1 MEQLVDKLRGSREQ
15 LLRGSLTF
23 VSETREAGQQFV
35 HHTAEAGRSAL
46 ERTRG
51 AGEHLVESVRG
62 EAEAWRE
69 FLRSQ
74 QEQLTDGIRQLVSPR
89 AVEIRLLT
97 TVHQSLA
104 QIDDR
109 VEGRLATYEE
119 APTGTSEGKGGKSK
133 KSKGNGK
140 AKPFPIRNYESL
152 TAKDVVARL
161 DGLREADLKAVRAYE
176 RRHKQRQTVLKATEQ
191 RLSN

>member
-1 MEQLVDKLRGSREQ
+1 MEQLVDKLKDSREQ
-15 LLRGSLTF
+15 ILRGSLTF

-51 AGEHLVESVRG
+51 AGGHLVASVRG

-69 FLRSQ
+69 FLRAQ
-74 QEQLTDGIRQLVSPR
+74 QEQLTHGIRQLVSPR
-89 AVEIRLLT
+89 AVEVRLLT
-97 TVHQSLA
+97 TVHQGLA
-104 QIDDR
+104 QIDNR
-109 VEGRLATYEE
+109 VEGRLATYEN
-119 APTGTSEGKGGKSK
+119 APTETGGDKRSRGK

-140 AKPFPIRNYESL
+140 SKPFPIRNYESL

-161 DGLREADLKAVRAYE
+161 DGLREADLKAIRAHE